1 MCEED
6 CGANPSFQWLYQEE
20 TTSLR
25 TKLVILAHKTLI
37 NCYEFVNK
45 SLKLNRLNHINI
57 SCKSLKIDR
66 LLDLF
71 G

>member
-6 CGANPSFQWLYQEE
+6 CGANPSFQWFYPEE

-25 TKLVILAHKTLI
+25 TKLIILAHKTLI

-45 SLKLNRLNHINI
+45 SLKLNRLNCKNI
-57 SCKSLKIDR
+57 SCKLLKINR
-66 LLDLF
+66 LLDLI